1 MRHIAQQSSYLIACR
16 YDIGEKMW
24 MFVPFSLE
32 ESLREQPYKVDSI
45 LEIEIEASAKIS
57 LLDELAKMNINHH
70 TLYRDEDSLIKKM
83 KFDFLKNER
92 RKA

>member
-1 MRHIAQQSSYLIACR
+1 
-16 YDIGEKMW
+16 MW